1 MKLGYGFGAFGNRFT
16 AAPELHVGLS
26 DAGRDYRLGW
36 RLALARNGP
45 ASLDLG
51 LEATRTEP
59 ANDPGSAPE
68 HGLAFKMT
76 ARF

>member
-16 AAPELHVGLS
+16 AALELHVGLS

-36 RLALARNGP
+36 RLALARSGL
-45 ASLDLG
+45 ASLELG
-51 LEATRTEP
+51 LEATRTEA

-68 HGLAFKMT
+68 HGVAFKMT

>member
-16 AAPELHVGLS
+16 VAPELHVGLA
-26 DAGRDYRLGW
+26 DVGRDYRLGW
-36 RLALARNGP
+36 RLA
-45 ASLDLG
+45 LG

-68 HGLAFKMT
+68 HGMAFKMT

>member
-16 AAPELHVGLS
+16 AAPELHVGRS
-26 DAGRDYRLGW
+26 DVGRDYRLGW
-36 RLALARNGP
+36 RLGWRLA
-45 ASLDLG
+45 LG
-51 LEATRTEP
+51 LEAARTEP

-68 HGLAFKMT
+68 HGMAFKMT